1 MSCGSTT
8 GNSTN
13 TLGAASPSF
22 PDLRWSW
29 KIPLAWLDGIALR
42 WERRR
47 QHRQLLELDD
57 RMLSDIGMSRTTV
70 EEVRRSR
77 LYMIAWRDS
86 AMGLG

>member
-13 TLGAASPSF
+13 TLGAISPSF
-22 PDLRWSW
+22 RDPGWSW

-47 QHRQLLELDD
+47 QYRQLLELDD
-57 RMLSDIGMSRTTV
+57 HLLSDIGMSRTTV
-70 EEVRRSR
+70 EEVRRSH
-77 LYMIAWRDS
+77 LYMMAWRDS
-86 AMGLG
+86 R